1 MWHDAAGDRRVQ
13 SPESGLETDSF
24 KEQQNQPFSQGRNS
38 YSTDISVESAIFL
51 VGVRLAMEAES
62 NRTLGEVDQADRTMP
77 GPGAALVMAVGRAC
91 TEAG

>member
-1 MWHDAAGDRRVQ
+1 
-13 SPESGLETDSF
+13 
-24 KEQQNQPFSQGRNS
+24 
-38 YSTDISVESAIFL
+38 
-51 VGVRLAMEAES
+51 MEAES